1 MVSSSFSAFS
11 SKPPRS
17 ELPTIVDEGAR
28 VLVVDDS
35 ATILKVVGTILEMH
49 GYSVV
54 VARDG
59 IEALRKVDNEGPFD
73 LVLLDFVMPRMNGYQ
88 FCRELRSR
96 DNQSDLPVVLMS
108 ARTPSIG
115 DRFVEQTGAVDALS
129 KPFDARALVAVV
141 GAVLAKR
148 NESGGVV
155 VRDLPTA
162 DMMLDEAELE
172 LSADS
177 LPPPSRHFRTV
188 SQLAVQV
195 ATAIIP
201 HLRNMRPSDLQQP
214 LLIEDAVASGLGNDK
229 VIEELAKTLE
239 GLETPK
245 SSNVALRGE
254 MDRMPLAEILQV
266 LQLRHQT
273 GVLNVTSGPK
283 SMVMTL
289 RDGLVDLVQARG
301 MGDKFLLGRYFVE
314 PGWLTRDQV
323 EAQVSASGGKL
334 LGEQLLSEELI
345 SAEQRDEALARQTAE
360 LCYEMIRW
368 EKGRF
373 TLLEEPPC
381 EEATKARLELG
392 LAGLV
397 LEGFRRVDEW
407 RHMADTVDF
416 NAVLVVDQVALDNVG
431 EEKIGKTERI
441 LLDAID
447 GERPARDVIES
458 AHIASFDAI
467 KIMYGFLK
475 SRIIRAR

>member
-1 MVSSSFSAFS
+1 MVSSFSAFS

-17 ELPTIVDEGAR
+17 EMPTFVDEGAR

-35 ATILKVVGTILEMH
+35 VTILKVVGTILEMH

-59 IEALRKVDNEGPFD
+59 IEALRKVDSDGPFD

-88 FCRELRSR
+88 FCRELRANDEHKSL
-96 DNQSDLPVVLMS
+96 SVVLMS
-108 ARTPSIG
+108 ARTEAIG

-148 NESGGVV
+148 REQGVV
-155 VRDLPTA
+155 VRELPSP
-162 DMMLDEAELE
+162 DMMLDEAELAMSPE
-172 LSADS
+172 S

-188 SQLAVQV
+188 SRLAAQV
-195 ATAIIP
+195 ATAVMP
-201 HLRNMRPSDLQQP
+201 HLKAMRSVELQQP
-214 LLIEDAVASGLGNDK
+214 LLVEDAVASGLGSDQ
-229 VIEELAKTLE
+229 VIEQLAQTLE
-239 GLETPK
+239 ELDTRK
-245 SSNVALRGE
+245 SSNVVLRGE
-254 MDRMPLAEILQV
+254 IDKMALAEILQV

-273 GVLNVTSGPK
+273 GLLKVTSGSK

-289 RDGLVDLVQARG
+289 RRGLVDLVQAKG

-314 PGWLTRDQV
+314 PGWLSREQV
-323 EAQVSASGGKL
+323 EEQVGASGDKL
-334 LGEQLLSEELI
+334 LGEQLVSEELVTE
-345 SAEQRDEALARQTAE
+345 AQRDEALDRQSAE

-368 EKGRF
+368 QKGRF
-373 TLLEEPPC
+373 TLVEEPCC
-381 EEATKARLELG
+381 EEAEKAELG
-392 LAGLV
+392 LGLGGLV

-407 RHMADTVDF
+407 RHMSDTVDF
-416 NAVLVVDQVALDNVG
+416 NAVLVVDQVALDGVG

-441 LLDAID
+441 LIDAID
-447 GERPARDVIES
+447 GERSVREVIEK

-467 KIMYGFLK
+467 KIIYGFVQ
-475 SRIIRAR
+475 SRIIRPR